1 MNLIKLKLV
10 LKNLVLRGPILKL
23 WVMLKIKTWQ
33 KKYLRKLANKSLE
46 DESSQKINPLKLSLT
61 SKKLNN
67 LLILTDEM
75 WEKQELVPELHSLVK
90 THLIDIKKHMDRT
103 SLNFKTIKKEIKKL
117 LGDKK
122 SCATLIYLN
131 SEWLSEELFSIMRNQ
146 TNGPLLGLNL
156 DDKAEF
162 FNFGPGA
169 SRRQNYSRWIGR
181 FDLNLS
187 DCKAFKAFY
196 ENQGGKFYYCPPGLH
211 IPDHFSLPKKGSFK
225 RKNSFLGSA
234 KPERVHLIRSL
245 IKLGIQV
252 ETFGHGWPSSKW
264 ITNARS
270 IFRETQ
276 INLGIGFASGSTKIV
291 SLKAR
296 DFECPGI
303 GACYLTT
310 YNFELCDHWKLGE
323 EILCYRSFEELVEMF
338 AYYNKKPDLC
348 LKIAQRAFVRAK
360 NEHTWR
366 CRFKEIFRYLGI
378 LS

>member
-1 MNLIKLKLV
+1 MILNKLKLV
-10 LKNLVLRGPILKL
+10 LKNLILKGPILKL
-23 WVMLKIKTWQ
+23 WVLIKIKNWQ
-33 KKYLRKLANKSLE
+33 TKYIRKIIYQNFTDK
-46 DESSQKINPLKLSLT
+46 SSQEMRPLKRSLVQ
-61 SKKLNN
+61 KRLHN

-75 WEKQELVPELHSLVK
+75 WEKQQLVPELHSIVR
-90 THLIDIKKHMDRT
+90 THLIDIKKHINRT
-103 SLNFKTIKKEIKKL
+103 SLNCETIKKDIKTL
-117 LGDKK
+117 LGSKK

-131 SEWLSEELFSIMRNQ
+131 SEWLSEELFSIIRNQ

-169 SRRQNYSRWIGR
+169 SRRYNYSRWISR

-187 DCKAFKAFY
+187 DCKVFKAFY

-211 IPDHFSLPKKGSFK
+211 IPEDISLPENGSFK

-234 KPERVHLIRSL
+234 KPERVHLIQSL
-245 IKLGIQV
+245 IQLGIQV

-264 ITNARS
+264 ITNAQN

-348 LKIAQRAFVRAK
+348 LKIAQRAFLRAK